1 MPDDDEVLNTLARL
15 RRVREMRSQLAR
27 VAAARQQ
34 GIAAGS
40 RRALAAAQDSLTR
53 QIDAKAAIQQRL
65 AAVRTGEASARTL
78 QDAAVDA
85 RAANE
90 QIGAANRSVTDAAT
104 QHDGNE
110 AQLAQ
115 LQRAA
120 RRAKAAE
127 DKLEKAGE
135 RHTRA
140 LAARTER
147 LADEVAD
154 GFAVRRFGARQAGLH
169 HDTPDDAAQDTADH
183 ESSPIPYP
191 RTDGRC

>member
-1 MPDDDEVLNTLARL
+1 MPDDGEILTTLARL

-34 GIAAGS
+34 GIAAQS
-40 RRALAAAQDSLTR
+40 RRALVEAQDGLTR
-53 QIDAKAAIQQRL
+53 QIEEKAAIQQRL
-65 AAVRTGEASARTL
+65 AAVGAREASARTL

-85 RAANE
+85 RAANV
-90 QIGAANRSVTDAAT
+90 QIGAANRSLADART

-115 LQRAA
+115 LQHAA

-135 RHTRA
+135 RHTRS

-154 GFAVRRFGARQAGLH
+154 GFAVRRFGVQHALVQDEAEANDNGNDNDDGPAVPSARPG
-169 HDTPDDAAQDTADH
+169 
-183 ESSPIPYP
+183 
-191 RTDGRC
+191 GRC